1 MATKTLD
8 VRTQISRD
16 TSANWTKYDPVLL
29 DGEIIIVDTAEG
41 EVRYKVGNGTKK
53 YSQLPF
59 DDEAVK
65 ALISAKSDDSAVVH
79 KTGNETVAGDKTF
92 SGKTALNSGFTS
104 KSNGNAVL
112 NVGGIATDT
121 DYIDMYVSGGS
132 NAKRP
137 LVLQNNSS
145 GSGTVGIGTATPSE
159 KLEVVGHVKA
169 TKVKGDG
176 SDLTNVP
183 YPVTSVAGKTGA
195 VTLAASDVGAQPKI
209 TVTGILQ
216 GDGNGNIT
224 AVESIG
230 AEVVTLNK
238 SDVGLGNVDNTSD
251 ANKPISNATQAALND
266 KQSKITA
273 NGILKGDG
281 TGAITAAEETEV

>member
-65 ALISAKSDDSAVVH
+65 ALISAKADNSAVVH

-104 KSNGNAVL
+104 KSSGNAVL

-145 GSGTVGIGTATPSE
+145 GSGNVGIGTATPSAR
-159 KLEVVGHVKA
+159 LEVNGTVKA
-169 TKVKGDG
+169 TSFNGFNLVVNAD
-176 SDLTNVP
+176 N
-183 YPVTSVAGKTGA
+183 SVSL
-195 VTLAASDVGAQPKI
+195 VCD
-209 TVTGILQ
+209 
-216 GDGNGNIT
+216 
-224 AVESIG
+224 
-230 AEVVTLNK
+230 
-238 SDVGLGNVDNTSD
+238 
-251 ANKPISNATQAALND
+251 
-266 KQSKITA
+266 
-273 NGILKGDG
+273 
-281 TGAITAAEETEV
+281 